1 MACNNYILDTSAIDK
16 ELKKIKDK
24 TTKDSIKNKLMKIK
38 DEPFSRHC
46 AMLCICPVRS
56 VGSLSRTCFRDLRLI
71 SDVQVFILHRLPRG
85 QRTHGE
91 RVSAQIDATEGYGQ

>member
-38 DEPFSRHC
+38 DEPHRPEHKKGRLKNYNVVKIDGQRLV
-46 AMLCICPVRS
+46 MVYKIDENLCIVII
-56 VGSLSRTCFRDLRLI
+56 VDIGSHDDVYKRTF
-71 SDVQVFILHRLPRG
+71 
-85 QRTHGE
+85 
-91 RVSAQIDATEGYGQ
+91 